1 MFERITKTVSAEVH
15 AHTDGSFEGYA
26 STFGNRDHA
35 GDVIVPGAFTKTLA
49 DNGLPKLFLGHDWS
63 LTIGKIEHAQED
75 SKGLYISGRL
85 NLAQTIGKDTY
96 EAFKA
101 GEMDSFSIG
110 GMVAHSDMERT
121 AEGRTIKSWT
131 KLVEVSAV
139 AVPCNDEARLTAV
152 KSLDGIE
159 TIRDLE
165 QFLREGGLSR
175 STVQALIAK
184 SRDLFHTEAEDEKA
198 NAIAARIGAMLV

>member
-1 MFERITKTVSAEVH
+1 MFERITKTVSAQVH

-75 SKGLYISGRL
+75 SKGLHISDRL
-85 NLAQTIGKDTY
+85 NLNQSIGRDTY
-96 EAFKA
+96 EAFLA

-139 AVPCNDEARLTAV
+139 AVPCNDEARLVAV

-165 QFLREGGLSR
+165 AFLREGGLSR

-184 SRDLFHTEAEDEKA
+184 SRGLFANEAETERA
-198 NAIAARIGAMLV
+198 NALASRLAALAN